1 MWFKVFV
8 LVRIPI
14 SAFCLMGCAMLLQ
27 GAGAFGGAVLLGML
41 AFLVLVT
48 ERLVRFREGALR
60 LAVWLLLLEL
70 VGGVLIMAMG
80 NYFGFVRYDGLDWA
94 VMVGVVGLVWI
105 LPNAVIL
112 YSKRAKFT
120 EPAKEKPSL

>member
-1 MWFKVFV
+1 MWFQVFV

-14 SAFCLMGCAMLLQ
+14 PAFCLMGCAMLLK

-41 AFLVLVT
+41 AFLALVT

-60 LAVWLLLLEL
+60 LAVWLILMEL

-94 VMVGVVGLVWI
+94 VMVGVSVWSGF
-105 LPNAVIL
+105 
-112 YSKRAKFT
+112 YRT
-120 EPAKEKPSL
+120 R